1 MGNLALIRIH
11 SPASACLTPSLLP
24 QQPALR
30 SSLTAAAAAVVSA
43 ASDGAVETQETQSR
57 LDSSNRE
64 RVSLLSLSLS
74 FLTSPLLSSPLLTRC
89 WTAPRPCHD
98 SPRALVRLARLS
110 LAAHSRACRRG
121 CSATSSPDQQ
131 QAPRDLWHGQHGH
144 KQQARRLV
152 RAQHERRR
160 GAHERLERRR
170 D

>member
-64 RVSLLSLSLS
+64 RVSLLSLSL
-74 FLTSPLLSSPLLTRC
+74 LTSPLLPSPLLTRC